1 VQVAGEVGDLLAGHR
16 MLTGPA
22 AESGELAGHLR
33 VVQRRL
39 AGAQSQLLIRTTT
52 PAEPA
57 PPGWQ
62 SRSVRLE
69 ELVLAYLRE
78 SGAAVMPGLA
88 EVQADTR
95 TEVQA

>member
-1 VQVAGEVGDLLAGHR
+1 MH
-16 MLTGPA
+16 
-22 AESGELAGHLR
+22 

-62 SRSVRLE
+62 SRGVGLE

-78 SGAAVMPGLA
+78 SGAGAMPGLA
-88 EVQADTR
+88 EAQANTR